1 MAAAN
6 GKDLAADTA
15 IAVAEVGDDRRDV
28 LGSEELA
35 GLAQE
40 VLGHPGRCHRGER
53 VGRDACLPAFDGE
66 RPRES
71 DQTRLR
77 RSVVCLAE
85 VAEKAR
91 GGCRCDD
98 ASVAG
103 ATQMTP
109 GRDGDVEGSREVDE
123 KYRRHLVR
131 GEVVERPVA
140 QDPGVV
146 YDDRKTA
153 ELVHSLL
160 DAALSASRGCHAVT
174 VGDGPASRRPDLLAH
189 LLGRVRFAGSRIAA
203 D

>member
-15 IAVAEVGDDRRDV
+15 IAVREVGDDRRDV
-28 LGSEELA
+28 RGSEELA
-35 GLAQE
+35 GLAEE
-40 VLGHPGRCHRGER
+40 VLGHPGRCHRRDR

-77 RSVVCLAE
+77 RPVVGLAE

-91 GGCRCDD
+91 GGCRVDD
-98 ASVAG
+98 PSIAG
-103 ATQMTP
+103 AAQMTP
-109 GRDGDVEGSREVDE
+109 GRNGDIEGSREVDE
-123 KYRRHLVR
+123 EYWRPQAR
-131 GEVVERPVA
+131 GGVGERPVA

-153 ELVHSLL
+153 ELVHSLVD
-160 DAALSASRGCHAVT
+160 DALAAFSGCHAVA
-174 VGDGPASRRPDLLAH
+174 V
-189 LLGRVRFAGSRIAA
+189 
-203 D
+203 

>member
-1 MAAAN
+1 MTATD
-6 GKDLAADTA
+6 GEDLSADTA
-15 IAVAEVGDDRRDV
+15 IAVAEVGDHRRDL

-35 GLAQE
+35 GLAEE
-40 VLGHPGRCHRGER
+40 VLGHPGRCHRRER

-77 RSVVCLAE
+77 RPVVGLAE

-91 GGCRCDD
+91 GGCRVDD
-98 ASVAG
+98 PSVAG
-103 ATQMTP
+103 GTQLTP
-109 GRDGDVEGSREVDE
+109 GRNGDVEGSREVDE
-123 KYRRHLVR
+123 KYRRHQVR

-160 DAALSASRGCHAVT
+160 D
-174 VGDGPASRRPDLLAH
+174 D
-189 LLGRVRFAGSRIAA
+189 A